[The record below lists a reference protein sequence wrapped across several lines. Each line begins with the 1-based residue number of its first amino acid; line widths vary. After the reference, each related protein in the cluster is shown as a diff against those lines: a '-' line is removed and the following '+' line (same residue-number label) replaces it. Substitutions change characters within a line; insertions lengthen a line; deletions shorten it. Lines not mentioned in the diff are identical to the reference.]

1 LVALASLF
9 RCSIEALE
17 TGNGFVISDPPY
29 RLPGAGQ
36 GDLRSVSLPLSD
48 SSPVMMVDMVDG
60 TAVSEDL
67 SRAIMGIAD
76 ALKGSRKIW
85 VVIK

>member
-1 LVALASLF
+1 
-9 RCSIEALE
+9 
-17 TGNGFVISDPPY
+17 
-29 RLPGAGQ
+29 
-36 GDLRSVSLPLSD
+36 
-48 SSPVMMVDMVDG
+48 MMVDMVDG